1 MVDDEAS
8 QQHPPA
14 VMTAPT
20 AKFPP
25 PFIHRSTMPDIMP
38 ICALADA
45 AEAVSRVADNAHT
58 NDNDNAAIL
67 ASLSTASLL
76 PHRGGNVVS
85 PTAQI
90 LLLNPKS
97 SFDGDNGTKRYK
109 KKLCSVPTC
118 TNRSVKGGVCVAHGA
133 RRLIC
138 QMEGCNKA
146 MKMGSY
152 CSTHARGFAVHG
164 VRLFISNIGYHT
176 ATLDPII

>member
-45 AEAVSRVADNAHT
+45 AEAVSRVAGNAHT

-67 ASLSTASLL
+67 ASLSTVSLL

-85 PTAQI
+85 PTAQ
-90 LLLNPKS
+90 LLLHNP
-97 SFDGDNGTKRYK
+97 TKRYK

-133 RRLIC
+133 RRLVC

-152 CSTHARGFAVHG
+152 CSAHARGGDVPVHG

-176 ATLDPII
+176 AILDPII